1 MKRSAVAFARGAFF
15 GARMIRMLEH
25 AMLVGVEGTQPQ
37 P

>member
-1 MKRSAVAFARGAFF
+1 MKRLAVAFARGAWI
-15 GARMIRMLEH
+15 GVRMTRMLEH